1 MSDANNAGSGDA
13 GSAGTVSLAEY
24 NKVVE
29 KARNEEA
36 RAVHFEKTYKGID
49 PEAVKA
55 EREELA
61 ILRREQVGNDP
72 KKLEAYEA
80 KVKKELDDR
89 YSAKLGEY
97 EGITKQQAN
106 ELKELRVTNHAMSK
120 AASIFNDDALDLI
133 QDRIRADCD
142 WQDGQIVVKG
152 ADGKPQPSKKN
163 PRENM
168 GVDEYL
174 ETLATRYPSTAKATA
189 IAGGKQ
195 GGNKSGTNGAGS
207 GKDLDPN
214 MLSRQPD
221 GGYKMMKE
229 AGPEA
234 VRKLFTNQ

>member
-13 GSAGTVSLAEY
+13 GQAGTVSLAEY

-61 ILRREQVGNDP
+61 ILRRESVGNDP
-72 KKLEAYEA
+72 KKLEAYEQ

-97 EGITKQQAN
+97 ENEIKTTRS
-106 ELKELRVTNHAMSK
+106 ELKELRVTNHAMTK
-120 AASIFNDDALDLI
+120 AASIFNDDALELI
-133 QDRIRADCD
+133 QDRVRADCD

-152 ADGKPQPSKKN
+152 GDGKPLPSKKN

-174 ETLATRYPSTAKATA
+174 ETLASRYPSTAKATA
-189 IAGGKQ
+189 IAGGK
-195 GGNKSGTNGAGS
+195 GGGDKSQTNGRGN
-207 GKDLDPN
+207 GKDLDPST
-214 MLSRQPD
+214 LARQAD
-221 GGYKMMKE
+221 GGLQMMKE
-229 AGPEA
+229 AGADA
-234 VRKLFTNQ
+234 VRKLFTT

>member
-13 GSAGTVSLAEY
+13 GQAGTVSLAEY

-61 ILRREQVGNDP
+61 ILRRESVGNDP
-72 KKLEAYEA
+72 KKLEAYEQ

-97 EGITKQQAN
+97 ENEIKNTRG
-106 ELKELRVTNHAMSK
+106 ELKELRVTNHAMTK
-120 AASIFNDDALDLI
+120 AASIFNDDALELI
-133 QDRIRADCD
+133 QDRVRADCD

-152 ADGKPQPSKKN
+152 GDGKPLPSKKN

-174 ETLATRYPSTAKATA
+174 ETLATKYPSTAKATA
-189 IAGGKQ
+189 IAGGK
-195 GGNKSGTNGAGS
+195 GGGDKSQTNGRGN
-207 GKDLDPN
+207 GKDLDPEV
-214 MLSRQPD
+214 LRRQPD
-221 GGYKMMKE
+221 GGLRMMQE
-229 AGPEA
+229 AGPDA
-234 VRKLFTNQ
+234 VRKMYQS